1 MKSSMS
7 YHARVQR
14 IERFEYII
22 DTVGFGEE
30 IASTNLKI
38 KEKMRLHTL
47 TDTGV
52 IIVREKDGEI
62 VTAFIARIEQ
72 ANAIWYKAQQRTMP
86 NKLYQK
92 IKANRR
98 YQENQPNY

>member
-1 MKSSMS
+1 MKSRMS

-30 IASTNLKI
+30 IACANLEI
-38 KEKMRLHTL
+38 KGKMRLHTL

-52 IIVREKDGEI
+52 VIVREKDGEV
-62 VTAFIARIEQ
+62 VTAFIARVEQ
-72 ANAIWYKAQQRTMP
+72 ASAIWYKAQQRTMP

-98 YQENQPNY
+98 FQENQPKY